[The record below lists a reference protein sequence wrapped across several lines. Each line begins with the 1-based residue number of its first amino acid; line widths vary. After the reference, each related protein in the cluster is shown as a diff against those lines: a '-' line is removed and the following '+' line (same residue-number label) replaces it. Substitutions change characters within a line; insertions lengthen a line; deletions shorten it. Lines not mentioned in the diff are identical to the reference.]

1 MRPPPRAMLT
11 LLVAALALA
20 AAPRRVAAREV
31 ATGGVQTAA
40 VGDTGRAA
48 SQAAYFDPRPPVDC
62 RALVFTGI
70 AGDCNLDAGGT
81 YDSCCGT
88 LRRAEAARCFC
99 DRGVV
104 NAVRSV
110 IGEAGLEYF
119 RSFARSK
126 CGYAL
131 TEGDACGVAG
141 STTASSTLGERE
153 VTTLQQQQPGQQL
166 PQQPGVEE
174 EEEEDYEA
182 TEFPPFPPEPGIPP
196 APTAP
201 PLTDGA
207 NAPEFP
213 PIPDSE
219 PRDLPPVPAFPAFPQ
234 VPSMPPEPAPP
245 PPLTPPAPAP
255 PPPLGTPGAAPQL
268 SIPPPAPQSLG
279 GYLNI
284 PPPAGDPVRRKPPN
298 LPSIWDKINDDKS
311 DFQFGFFADAVVATG
326 LKGLFQSAGP
336 FTAFVPTNRAW
347 YRALVSLGVTKEDVF
362 EDPSLTEVIMHHIHR
377 GEIYAEQ
384 MFFGKKVPTMHM
396 SAPNVAR
403 SVRAALESGADPIA
417 VRAMMTEGLE
427 IETFQTMF
435 RKMYYVDGCDVKAH
449 SMDLV
454 ASNGVS
460 PDPLARLSTRTSNTR
475 SAHPILP
482 ICDITGDSRGGLRFV
497 PAAAAAAAR
506 GANRGAGHRGEV
518 RAVHIRAGAHG
529 RGFTTGDQSGQ
540 SDEPA
545 HGVRADE
552 HGVCE
557 IHGVEPFV
565 LHRHAG

>member
-1 MRPPPRAMLT
+1 MSR
-11 LLVAALALA
+11 
-20 AAPRRVAAREV
+20 PRRWATPAARLRRLRTSTR
-31 ATGGVQTAA
+31 ARPWTAA
-40 VGDTGRAA
+40 RSSSPASRATVT
-48 SQAAYFDPRPPVDC
+48 STR
-62 RALVFTGI
+62 
-70 AGDCNLDAGGT
+70 GGT

-245 PPLTPPAPAP
+245 PP
-255 PPPLGTPGAAPQL
+255 
-268 SIPPPAPQSLG
+268 
-279 GYLNI
+279 
-284 PPPAGDPVRRKPPN
+284 
-298 LPSIWDKINDDKS
+298 
-311 DFQFGFFADAVVATG
+311 ADAARAPLRRRRSG
-326 LKGLFQSAGP
+326 RPEPRRSSPSHPPRRNPSAG
-336 FTAFVPTNRAW
+336 T
-347 YRALVSLGVTKEDVF
+347 
-362 EDPSLTEVIMHHIHR
+362 
-377 GEIYAEQ
+377 
-384 MFFGKKVPTMHM
+384 
-396 SAPNVAR
+396 
-403 SVRAALESGADPIA
+403 
-417 VRAMMTEGLE
+417 
-427 IETFQTMF
+427 
-435 RKMYYVDGCDVKAH
+435 
-449 SMDLV
+449 
-454 ASNGVS
+454 
-460 PDPLARLSTRTSNTR
+460 STYPRRQVTR
-475 SAHPILP
+475 SGVNPRT
-482 ICDITGDSRGGLRFV
+482 C
-497 PAAAAAAAR
+497 
-506 GANRGAGHRGEV
+506 
-518 RAVHIRAGAHG
+518 RASGTRS
-529 RGFTTGDQSGQ
+529 TTTRVTFNLDFSPTPWWRR
-540 SDEPA
+540 D
-545 HGVRADE
+545 
-552 HGVCE
+552 
-557 IHGVEPFV
+557 
-565 LHRHAG
+565 